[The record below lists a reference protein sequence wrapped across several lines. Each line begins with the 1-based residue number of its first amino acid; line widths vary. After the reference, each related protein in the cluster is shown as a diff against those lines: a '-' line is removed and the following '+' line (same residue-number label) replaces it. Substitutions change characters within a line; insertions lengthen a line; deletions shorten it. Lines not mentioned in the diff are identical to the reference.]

1 MSKISKMF
9 ESTYDII
16 EWKSCASSTSTSLT
30 NQIDSNRQHSNS
42 RVYPFSREDG
52 GSSADIVFPAL
63 FHERGTETSIVS
75 LPELDDLECDP
86 LLQDT
91 VYQKVANWVMMQKKY
106 FRNVEVPI
114 EDDEMEVIDP
124 VDLFHES
131 VLDDYQLITGKFFV
145 ISNHQEVFN
154 KDIVLKNFAKFI
166 GKHLCWRPF
175 LNKVVINDVVPMSL
189 LLTLNRFHSLFRC
202 FYCY

>member
-1 MSKISKMF
+1 MF

-75 LPELDDLECDP
+75 LPELDDFECDP
-86 LLQDT
+86 LLEDT

-145 ISNHQEVFN
+145 IGSHQEVFS
-154 KDIVLKNFAKFI
+154 KDDVLKNFAKFI
-166 GKHLCWRPF
+166 GKHLCRRPF
-175 LNKVVINDVVPMSL
+175 LNKFPGLQFASL
-189 LLTLNRFHSLFRC
+189 LKRTLDTGVFSGTLRIFIEYL
-202 FYCY
+202 